1 MTTLTGDR
9 IAAEGLRGWVH
20 LLGGLQTRIPT
31 GDLTAGLAVV
41 AAIGAAAVAA
51 GGRPGIDLRH
61 DHVDVRLTS
70 LDGHGVTSAEIG
82 LARTITGIAREA
94 GFATESSSVARLELA
109 LDTPDRAAVRPFWV
123 AVLGGGGDDNE
134 VADPADNLPAVWFQ
148 QSGDEESRQRWH
160 PDVWVEPAQVRPRLD
175 AALAAGGRLVS
186 DAEAPSFWVLADPDG
201 NKVCLCTWQGRGSQ
215 DV

>member
-1 MTTLTGDR
+1 M
-9 IAAEGLRGWVH
+9 
-20 LLGGLQTRIPT
+20 
-31 GDLTAGLAVV
+31 AGLAVV
-41 AAIGAAAVAA
+41 AAIGAAAVTA

-70 LDGHGVTSAEIG
+70 LDGHGVTAAEIG

-94 GFATESSSVARLELA
+94 GFATESSSVTRLELA

-134 VADPADNLPAVWFQ
+134 VADPADSLPAVWFQ

-160 PDVWVEPAQVRPRLD
+160 PDVWVEPAQVQPRLD

-186 DAEAPSFWVLADPDG
+186 DAEAPSFWVLADPQG
-201 NKVCLCTWQGRGSQ
+201 NKVCLCTWQDRATAE
-215 DV
+215 